1 MNKRAFIQYIS
12 ESNFKE
18 LFIREMGWNNPKGQ
32 TKFDITIEETTY
44 EFQQIADRSG
54 FQVLTC
60 EVDDIPSSSMCKKID
75 TRLRRTA
82 NDYICIYHIPQS
94 EHHLWVVPVKK
105 VEKRD
110 LVLVEYELASKADFL
125 FEKMEDLCFDF
136 DERTTIM
143 DVKEK
148 VQAGF
153 IINSEKITKDFYTG
167 FRKEHTNFAK
177 YITGIDDEITDLKKN
192 RNKQWYTS
200 VMLNR
205 LMFCY
210 FIQKKGFLNLNPNY
224 LRDKLAWVKSE
235 KGEGH
240 FYDSFY
246 RGFLVSLFHDGLNS
260 PRHQPDFVQKYG
272 RIPYLNGGMFSIHE
286 LEEQYPT
293 LDIADEAFESL
304 FAFFDQWH
312 WHLDDRLTASG
323 KDINPDVLGY
333 IFEQYI
339 NDRAQMGAYYTKE
352 DITEYIGRNTILPF
366 LMDAT
371 KKTNE
376 RPFKTNGAVWQ
387 FLKESD
393 DTYIYDAVKKGAGL
407 EIPEE
412 IAVGLDTTKPNLL
425 ERRSHWNERT
435 PEAFAL
441 PTEIWRETI
450 ERLQRYESIKQKI
463 EKGEITEIND
473 FITYNLDIRQ
483 FVQDLLSLTDD
494 HLLVRHFYAQLRKVT
509 ILDPTC
515 GSGAFL
521 FAALNILEPLYEVCI
536 ERMQAWNKDNPNLFK
551 EELEEVNGKYRSNI
565 RYFIYK
571 NIILRNLYG
580 VDIMVEATEIA
591 KLRLFLKMVA
601 VVDVNRRDLNLG
613 LDPLPDIDFNIRCGN
628 TLVGYATAED
638 LENDLQYGDMFAN
651 MEFKDKVHTEM
662 DIVAHAYDTFKKVQ
676 LEQSADLETYRNAK
690 QELKNRLK
698 KLDELLNQKLYA
710 STVSGGVNYDA
721 WLKSHQ
727 PFHWLAEYYDIINGN
742 GGFDVIIGNPP
753 YVEYNKKVQGVAVS
767 DIYKLNGYKTIDCG
781 NLYAYVME
789 RSRNILS
796 KQGYISMIVPLSG
809 HSTER
814 MSPLVTHF
822 YNAFSLHFL
831 LNLSADANP
840 QRLFEGVKFRLAIFV
855 ATNNSQG
862 CFSTK
867 YTRWLANERKVL
879 FTALVKFSDMKD
891 FKYQNVLPKIAS
903 PLFISSYNKMLK
915 EKSFFYY
922 NCGSNI
928 VFYHNAPVNWIR
940 AHSFVPYF
948 HSERDGE
955 GITTQL
961 KQLNFNSIER
971 QKLGAS
977 ILNSS
982 LFFIWWITNS
992 DCYHLNKPEI
1002 ANFKICYTNIL
1013 GQHIAPLADK
1023 LAKDMLS
1030 KSKRRVYN
1038 YQTSGR
1044 VEYDEFYMKLSK
1056 PIIDEIDKVLAKH
1069 YGLTEEE
1076 LDFIINYDIKYRMGD
1091 ELNEEGES
1099 EAPSKKDV
1107 KISLNVPQKERA
1119 VKKTFSEAKQQMPKQ
1134 VIQQK
1139 LREQRTEPKDNI
1151 LTMFVRQETLERIKS
1166 GEKTTFKR
1174 YLDDEEFAK
1183 EVLVTKNGKIKLS
1196 KDYCPYTAKNIAAIK
1211 LVCDGE
1217 SLVKKVTKITFRSGI
1232 NPQGKTAW
1240 KIIFHF

>member
-32 TKFDITIEETTY
+32 TTFDITIEDSVF

-60 EVDDIPSSSMCKKID
+60 KVQDIPSSSMCKKID

-82 NDYICIYHIPQS
+82 NDYICIYHLPQS

-110 LVLVEYELASKADFL
+110 LVLVEYESANKADFL
-125 FEKMEDLCFDF
+125 FEKMEDLCFAL
-136 DERTTIM
+136 DEHTTII
-143 DVKEK
+143 DVKER

-153 IINSEKITKDFYTG
+153 IVNSEKITKDFYTG

-177 YITGIDDEITDLKKN
+177 YITGIDDYIDEENKKRDKSKQVPN

-260 PRHQPDFVQKYG
+260 PRHQQDFVQKYG

-286 LEEQYPT
+286 LEEKYPS

-371 KKTNE
+371 KKMDE
-376 RPFKTNGAVWQ
+376 KPFKTNGAVWQ
-387 FLKESD
+387 FLRESD
-393 DTYIYDAVKKGAGL
+393 DTYIYDAVKKGKGL

-412 IAVGLDTTKPNLL
+412 IAVGIDTTKPNLL
-425 ERRSHWNERT
+425 ERRSHWNEKT

-450 ERLQRYESIKQKI
+450 ERLQRYANIKAKI
-463 EKGEITEIND
+463 ENGEITEIND

-483 FVQDLLSLTDD
+483 FVQDLLAQTQD
-494 HLLVRHFYAQLRKVT
+494 HLLVKHFYAQLRKVT

-536 ERMQAWNKDNPNLFK
+536 DRMQSWNNDNPNLFNP
-551 EELEEVNGKYRSNI
+551 ELEEINGKYRSNI

-601 VVDVNRRDLNLG
+601 VVDVVPRDPNLG

-628 TLVGYATAED
+628 TLVGYATAQD

-676 LEQSADLETYRNAK
+676 LEQSSDLETYKNAK
-690 QELKNRLK
+690 QKLKNRLK
-698 KLDELLNQKLYA
+698 KLDELLNRKLYA
-710 STVSGGVNYDA
+710 STVSEGSLKYED

-742 GGFDVIIGNPP
+742 KGFDVIIGNPP
-753 YVEYNKKVQGVAVS
+753 YVEYNKKDKVTGLAVS
-767 DIYKLNGYKTIDCG
+767 DIYKLHGYETKDCS
-781 NLYAYVME
+781 NLYAFCVE
-789 RSRNILS
+789 RSRKILNDDS
-796 KQGYISMIVPLSG
+796 HFGMIIPLSITCG
-809 HSTER
+809 DR
-814 MSPLVTHF
+814 MAKLRTFVNKKYTNR
-822 YNAFSLHFL
+822 YV
-831 LNLSADANP
+831 ANFEIFP
-840 QRLFEGVKFRLAIFV
+840 SKLFEGAFQRVTILLCNNTTMGSYITKLYRWYAIERSILFQKIVYTSSDNVYISLGYAKLYTNLHTQIIQSVNSKFYIANYIQKGQAPHLIYYQE
-855 ATNNSQG
+855 ATNYWMKASMRIPYYKKNNVKTAPAHG
-862 CFSTK
+862 RFLYFDTSTK
-867 YTRWLANERKVL
+867 CNVV
-879 FTALVKFSDMKD
+879 FALM
-891 FKYQNVLPKIAS
+891 
-903 PLFISSYNKMLK
+903 
-915 EKSFFYY
+915 
-922 NCGSNI
+922 
-928 VFYHNAPVNWIR
+928 
-940 AHSFVPYF
+940 
-948 HSERDGE
+948 
-955 GITTQL
+955 
-961 KQLNFNSIER
+961 
-971 QKLGAS
+971 
-977 ILNSS
+977 NSS
-982 LFFIWWITNS
+982 LFYCWYSSFSDGFHLTDGMVKTMPIKHCLFGVAELQELALSLENDIKLNSFITTRNT
-992 DCYHLNKPEI
+992 K
-1002 ANFKICYTNIL
+1002 
-1013 GQHIAPLADK
+1013 
-1023 LAKDMLS
+1023 KDDIELESFRINLS
-1030 KSKRRVYN
+1030 KKIL
-1038 YQTSGR
+1038 
-1044 VEYDEFYMKLSK
+1044 DK
-1056 PIIDEIDKVLAKH
+1056 IDKVLAKH
-1069 YGLTEEE
+1069 YGFTEEE

-1091 ELNEEGES
+1091 ELN
-1099 EAPSKKDV
+1099 
-1107 KISLNVPQKERA
+1107 
-1119 VKKTFSEAKQQMPKQ
+1119 
-1134 VIQQK
+1134 
-1139 LREQRTEPKDNI
+1139 DN
-1151 LTMFVRQETLERIKS
+1151 E
-1166 GEKTTFKR
+1166 
-1174 YLDDEEFAK
+1174 
-1183 EVLVTKNGKIKLS
+1183 
-1196 KDYCPYTAKNIAAIK
+1196 
-1211 LVCDGE
+1211 
-1217 SLVKKVTKITFRSGI
+1217 
-1232 NPQGKTAW
+1232 
-1240 KIIFHF
+1240 